1 MKITI
6 AYEVF
11 YFFLKVYTF
20 EELLILNSLYSKYI
34 ANITFNQLTKWCFT
48 LWFYNFILK
57 MCKSK
62 NENDTF
68 MRKKT

>member
-1 MKITI
+1 MKTTI

-34 ANITFNQLTKWCFT
+34 VNITFNQLLNGVLHFGFTILFLKCAKVKTKMIP
-48 LWFYNFILK
+48 L
-57 MCKSK
+57 
-62 NENDTF
+62 
-68 MRKKT
+68 